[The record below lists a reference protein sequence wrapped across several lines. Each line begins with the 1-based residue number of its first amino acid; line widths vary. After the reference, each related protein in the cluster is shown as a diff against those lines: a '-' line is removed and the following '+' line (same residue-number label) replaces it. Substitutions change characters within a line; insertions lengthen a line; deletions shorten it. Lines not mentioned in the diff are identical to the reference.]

1 MPKRGSGGGRDE
13 ALLCDADISELAQ
26 FGDAQINAKTRGK
39 LAKYKRIEYSCNFR
53 ERGVARS
60 YCKQDIKC
68 SFEEKLH
75 LFPHGQKTCWLLIFL
90 LQKELTEVELTK
102 KTQVLFFCLMTCAP
116 FFTVDVQGWKRNG
129 TSA

>member
-1 MPKRGSGGGRDE
+1 MLLSPPPSSSLPPVTSISECGEKGEGFHDNELGMEDTAMPKRGSGGGRDE

-39 LAKYKRIEYSCNFR
+39 LAQYKRIGYSCNFR
-53 ERGVARS
+53 EREGVARS

-75 LFPHGQKTCWLLIFL
+75 LFPHGQKSVGF
-90 LQKELTEVELTK
+90 
-102 KTQVLFFCLMTCAP
+102 
-116 FFTVDVQGWKRNG
+116 
-129 TSA
+129 